1 MESFYGGRQGASVV
15 IKGSFKYITNEQE
28 GSNYIDPYYGMALE
42 TLKSTGMDEDAAKQA
57 LAKDTMTVQLSDPKY
72 TDVWYNEYC
81 IIDPVNKNN
90 TNNGRI
96 YRRTLKSTNEDDP
109 VGRIAEYIGQI
120 VGPAGSSPYLGDFTD
135 TTTLQD
141 KFNDDREDLGID
153 DILTYIGDK
162 GNDEE
167 EWTTATRNAS
177 SNLPMKIKPLV
188 TGTNL
193 IAGNTQT
200 NGVYVQQGNYGWY
213 NIRKNTSDTDVS
225 LVYLGFD
232 IPYYITEFENGH
244 ALSYAQTNTTVTKTI
259 NTGQEI
265 VAPFY
270 EKYQINV
277 PRGVPGAWIDNL
289 QWATTS
295 LENQYYSLSSLTY
308 SAPTENNN
316 WTDSWGISNGASKP
330 SIAINTSVWI
340 CDFHWFN
347 KNGQKQDIPNLYI
360 GTYKVIKDITLS
372 DSGSNSGT
380 LTITYTDNSED
391 SFENKLTWITD
402 ALVVTGR
409 EQGGDL
415 NNYIGH
421 LLVKF
426 NNSTITPGSTVNTS
440 NNNYAGY
447 RDLGIVKTI
456 QQGLLVESKNYT
468 VSVAAT
474 ATFADIEQAVREKL
488 DRLTREAATPEDA
501 PSHEKALIVIVTK
514 GEGSSATVEKT
525 IAYWNNGANSGNGQW
540 ELLGDTVSG
549 GGGRAEHGAVL
560 EPTETGLEPGSTDLV
575 LSGYSISSTSL
586 TNYPPVF
593 PEDTN
598 MAM

>member
-188 TGTNL
+188 TGANL

-213 NIRKNTSDTDVS
+213 NIRKNTSDTDTS

-232 IPYYITEFENGH
+232 IPYYVTEFGNGH
-244 ALSYAQTNTTVTKTI
+244 VLSYNQTDVQVTKTI
-259 NTGQEI
+259 NVGQNI

-270 EKYQINV
+270 EKYQIDV

-289 QWATTS
+289 QWVITS
-295 LENQYYSLSSLTY
+295 SANQYYSLSSLIY
-308 SAPTENNN
+308 EAPSQANE
-316 WTDSWGISNGASKP
+316 WTDSWSIPNNTVKP
-330 SIAINTSVWI
+330 DIVTNTSVWI

-360 GTYKVIKDITLS
+360 GKYKAIKDITLS
-372 DSGSNSGT
+372 DSGSDSGT
-380 LTITYTDNSED
+380 LTITYTDNSENA

-409 EQGGDL
+409 EQGGGL

-426 NNSTITPGSTVNTS
+426 NNSTITPGNAVTGS
-440 NNNYAGY
+440 NNYTEY

-456 QQGLLVESKNYT
+456 QEGLFVESKNYQI
-468 VSVAAT
+468 SVAAN
-474 ATFADIEQAVREKL
+474 ADFSTIENEVNTYL
-488 DRLTREAATPEDA
+488 NTRTSNQVPDKT
-501 PSHEKALIVIVTK
+501 KAQIVTITK
-514 GEGSSATVEKT
+514 GEGSSAVIEKT
-525 IAYWNNGANSGNGQW
+525 IAYWNTLSNKW

-560 EPTETGLEPGSTDLV
+560 EPTETNLEPGLTDLV
-575 LSGYSISSTSL
+575 LSGPTTNSSKFKTSL
-586 TNYPPVF
+586 
-593 PEDTN
+593 
-598 MAM
+598 

>member
-188 TGTNL
+188 TGANL

-289 QWATTS
+289 QWVTTS
-295 LENQYYSLSSLTY
+295 SENQYYSLSSLTY
-308 SAPTENNN
+308 SAPIENNN
-316 WTDSWGISNGASKP
+316 WTDSWGIPSGASKP

-409 EQGGDL
+409 EQGGGL

-426 NNSTITPGSTVNTS
+426 NNSTITPGNAVTGS
-440 NNNYAGY
+440 NNYTEY

-456 QQGLLVESKNYT
+456 QEGLFVESKNYQI
-468 VSVAAT
+468 SVAAN
-474 ATFADIEQAVREKL
+474 ADFSTIENEVNTYL
-488 DRLTREAATPEDA
+488 NTRTSNQVPDKT
-501 PSHEKALIVIVTK
+501 KAQIVTITK
-514 GEGSSATVEKT
+514 GEGSSAVIEKT
-525 IAYWNNGANSGNGQW
+525 IAYWNTLSNKW

-560 EPTETGLEPGSTDLV
+560 EPTETNLEPGLTDLV

>member
-28 GSNYIDPYYGMALE
+28 GSGNNLHYIDPYYGMALAAL
-42 TLKSTGMDEDAAKQA
+42 TSSGMDEDAAKQA

-90 TNNGRI
+90 TNNGKI

-109 VGRIAEYIGQI
+109 VGRIAEYVGQI

-135 TTTLQD
+135 TTTLQNQ
-141 KFNDDREDLGID
+141 FNYDRGHLEVD
-153 DILTYIGDK
+153 DILTYLGDK
-162 GNDEE
+162 GDDEE
-167 EWTTATRNAS
+167 EWTTATRNAPS
-177 SNLPMKIKPLV
+177 DLSMKIRPLV

-200 NGVYVQQGNYGWY
+200 NGAYVQQGNYGWY
-213 NIRKNTSDTDVS
+213 NIRKNTSDTDTS

-232 IPYYITEFENGH
+232 IPYYVTEFANGH
-244 ALSYAQTNTTVTKTI
+244 ALSYNQTNVQVTKTI

-289 QWATTS
+289 RWVTTS
-295 LENQYYSLSSLTY
+295 FANQYYNLSSLTY
-308 SAPTENNN
+308 EAPSQANE
-316 WTDSWGISNGASKP
+316 WTDSWEIPLNTTKP
-330 SIAINTSVWI
+330 SVSAGTTVWV
-340 CDFHWFN
+340 CDFHWVDKDGVQQN
-347 KNGQKQDIPNLYI
+347 IGEPLYI
-360 GTYKVIKDITLS
+360 GAYKAINNITL
-372 DSGSNSGT
+372 DNDGT
-380 LTITYTDNSED
+380 LKISYTDNPEQNVP
-391 SFENKLTWITD
+391 FQNKITWITD

-409 EQGGDL
+409 EQGGNL

-421 LLVKF
+421 LLVQF
-426 NNSTITPGSTVNTS
+426 NNSTVTPGNTVTGS
-440 NNNYAGY
+440 NNYTGY
-447 RDLGIVKTI
+447 RDLGIVKTTRE
-456 QQGLLVESKNYT
+456 GLFVESENYQ

-474 ATFADIEQAVREKL
+474 ASFADIELAVRDKL
-488 DRLTREAATPEDA
+488 DDLTEEATEPEDA
-501 PSHEKALIVIVTK
+501 PSHEKALIVAVTK
-514 GEGSSATVEKT
+514 GEGSSATTEKT
-525 IAYWNNGANSGNGQW
+525 IAYWNNGANGGKGQW

-549 GGGRAEHGAVL
+549 GGGRAEHGAIL
-560 EPTETGLEPGSTDLV
+560 DGTGFQPGDTDLT
-575 LSGYSISSTSL
+575 LSGHSISSDSL
-586 TNYPPVF
+586 SNYPPAF
-593 PEDTN
+593 PISGS
-598 MAM
+598 